1 MESKKT
7 YIFLGPPY
15 SGKETQTIPLGI
27 ELGIPVFSM
36 GQLIREARQDP
47 KIEEAFQQYSLKGLH
62 VPIDIKFGLLESK
75 MGEAASGFI
84 LDNFPGSAED
94 LEVFNRYMDRN
105 DLDVTRVFYLNID
118 ENEIMNRFAANPH
131 RGRADDTQETLLVR
145 SKIQGDDREPVLQY
159 YKEKGKLVE
168 INGALSREAVYQEI
182 KEHI

>member
-1 MESKKT
+1 MESKKI

-15 SGKETQTIPLGI
+15 SGKETQTIPLGL

-47 KIEEAFQQYSLKGLH
+47 KIEEAFQQYTLKGLH
-62 VPIDIKFGLLESK
+62 VPIDIKFGLLASK
-75 MGEAASGFI
+75 MEEANNGFI
-84 LDNFPGSAED
+84 LDNFPGSTED
-94 LEVFNRYMDRN
+94 LEAFNRYMDRN
-105 DLDVTRVFYLNID
+105 QLEVTRVFYLKID

-131 RGRADDTQETLLVR
+131 RGRADDSQETLLIR
-145 SKIQGDDREPVLQY
+145 SKIQGNDREPVLQY